1 MRKYIILL
9 LLAICIQLSA
19 DVLGKETLIKGTA
32 KLNGKDVPMWFNVT
46 AEGVVE
52 VGNGKNAAIS
62 QYSEG
67 ELVVPANVVNPADKR
82 SYKVAKVANFAF
94 SLCSKLT
101 TVTLEEGIKEIGENA
116 FSGCNALQ
124 AIGNPSSLTA
134 IGRGAFAGCSQLRH
148 AQLPKNLASIG
159 QEAFAGNQFAD
170 NKVILPI
177 KLAAIP
183 VAAFD
188 GCKLQM
194 AILPPTLKSI
204 EEDAFRG
211 TGSCD
216 FYMFDGNAVPSV
228 HNKGVNVASH
238 WYVSK
243 PQNYVQKSYCNG
255 LLPISAM
262 VPQDE
267 FVADNLTYRIVQVAQ
282 YPGIFTASAYK
293 RNDKKD
299 WSSEFKD
306 LKTAAHNPTFA
317 GKWDPEYRINGI
329 DANFFTGND
338 IVKLHHIALPA
349 SIEPA
354 QSTNAFAQCK
364 ALVSLDLSAMSPL
377 SKAESDALLSG
388 LPEFTIVYAPKTQA
402 QEHRAANTVL
412 TNKDGKRHTSLYKMQ
427 LDENFDAL
435 ALQGNLAYRLP
446 YSFEAKRATFFRSS
460 FKNKKKETL
469 VLPFAAKPRGK
480 AFAFDGMDKQS
491 GTNTTLK
498 FAKKD
503 ELQANTPYIYAS
515 DGTEIWAENVVVNPQ
530 NNTNTQTKDGLF
542 GVYKADFVKAL
553 AAAQQLNGAAYTL
566 NAEGNKGNA
575 TFVQATDEAKLT
587 PFHAFLHLSDKL
599 VGANLKLLFEGETAT
614 GIEKVTT
621 DADNE
626 DNTWYNLQGI
636 KYNSKP
642 QKGIYIRNGKKV
654 VVQ

>member
-9 LLAICIQLSA
+9 LLAICTQLSA
-19 DVLGKETLIKGTA
+19 DVLDKETLFKGTA

-46 AEGVVE
+46 GTDVVE

-67 ELVVPANVVNPADKR
+67 KLVVPASIVNPADKR
-82 SYKVAKVANFAF
+82 RYKVAKVANFAF

-101 TVTLEEGIKEIGENA
+101 AVTLEEGIKEIGENA

-124 AIGNPSSLTA
+124 TIGYPASLTA
-134 IGRGAFAGCSQLRH
+134 IGRGAFAGCNQLRH
-148 AQLPKNLASIG
+148 AQLPENLASIG

-177 KLAAIP
+177 KVAAIP
-183 VAAFD
+183 IAAFD

-211 TGSCD
+211 AGSCD
-216 FYMFDGNAVPSV
+216 FYMFDGNNIPSV

-267 FVADNLTYRIVQVAQ
+267 FVADYLTYRIVQAGQ
-282 YPGIFTASAYK
+282 YPGVFTASAYK
-293 RNDKKD
+293 KSDKKP
-299 WSSEFKD
+299 WASEFKD
-306 LKTAAHNPTFA
+306 LKAAVHNPTFA
-317 GKWDPEYRINGI
+317 GKWKPEYRINGI

-364 ALVSLDLSAMSPL
+364 ALVSLDLLAMKPL

-412 TNKDGKRHTSLYKMQ
+412 TNKEGKRHTSLYKMQ
-427 LDENFDAL
+427 LDENFNAL

-480 AFAFDGMDKQS
+480 AFVFDGMDKQS

-503 ELQANTPYIYAS
+503 ELQANTPYIYTS

-530 NNTNTQTKDGLF
+530 NSTNTPTKDGLF
-542 GVYKADFVKAL
+542 GVYKADFVKTL

-599 VGANLKLLFEGETAT
+599 LGANLKLLFEGEAAT
-614 GIEKVTT
+614 GIEKV
-621 DADNE
+621 DNDVDNE
-626 DNTWYNLQGI
+626 DNTWFNMQGI
-636 KYNSKP
+636 KFNSKP

>member
-9 LLAICIQLSA
+9 LLAICTQLSA
-19 DVLGKETLIKGTA
+19 EGLGKDTNFKGTA

-46 AEGVVE
+46 GTDVVA

-67 ELVVPANVVNPADKR
+67 KLVVPASIVNPADKR
-82 SYKVAKVANFAF
+82 RYKVEKVANFAF
-94 SLCSKLT
+94 SLCNKLT
-101 TVTLEEGIKEIGENA
+101 AVTLEEGIKEIGENA

-124 AIGNPSSLTA
+124 TIGYPASLTA
-134 IGRGAFAGCSQLRH
+134 IGRGAFAGCNQLRH

-177 KLAAIP
+177 KVAAIP
-183 VAAFD
+183 IAAFD

-211 TGSCD
+211 AGSCD

-238 WYVSK
+238 WYATK
-243 PQNYVQKSYCNG
+243 PQSYGKESFCNG

-267 FVADNLTYRIVQVAQ
+267 FVADNLTYRIVQAGQ
-282 YPGIFTASAYK
+282 YPGVFTASAYK
-293 RNDKKD
+293 RNDKMD
-299 WSSEFKD
+299 WASEFKD
-306 LKTAAHNPTFA
+306 LKAAVHNPTFA
-317 GKWDPEYRINGI
+317 GKWNPQYRINSI

-349 SIEPA
+349 SIEPT
-354 QSTNAFAQCK
+354 QSKNAFAQCK

-388 LPEFTIVYAPKTQA
+388 LPEFTIVYAPKSQA

-427 LDENFDAL
+427 LNETFDAL
-435 ALQGNLAYRLP
+435 AQQGNLAYRLP

-530 NNTNTQTKDGLF
+530 TSTNTPTRDGLF
-542 GVYKADFVKAL
+542 GVYKADFVKTL

-575 TFVQATDEAKLT
+575 TFVQATDDAKLT
-587 PFHAFLHLSDKL
+587 PFHAFLHLADML
-599 VGANLKLLFEGETAT
+599 VGANLKLVFEGETAT
-614 GIEKVTT
+614 GIGKV
-621 DADNE
+621 DNDVDNE
-626 DNTWYNLQGI
+626 NNTWFNMQGI
-636 KYNSKP
+636 KFNSKP

>member
-9 LLAICIQLSA
+9 LLAICTQLSA
-19 DVLGKETLIKGTA
+19 DVLSKETLIKGTA

-46 AEGVVE
+46 GTDVVE

-67 ELVVPANVVNPADKR
+67 KLVVPASIVNPADKR
-82 SYKVAKVANFAF
+82 IYKVARVANFAF

-101 TVTLEEGIKEIGENA
+101 AVTLEEGIKEIGENA

-124 AIGNPSSLTA
+124 TIGYPASLTA
-134 IGRGAFAGCSQLRH
+134 IGRGAFAGCNQLRH

-170 NKVILPI
+170 NKLLLPI
-177 KLAAIP
+177 KVAAIP
-183 VAAFD
+183 IAAFD

-194 AILPPTLKSI
+194 AILPPTLQSI

-211 TGSCD
+211 AGSCD
-216 FYMFDGNAVPSV
+216 FYMFDGNAVPLV

-243 PQNYVQKSYCNG
+243 PQNYVQKTYCNG

-262 VPQDE
+262 VPQGE
-267 FVADNLTYRIVQVAQ
+267 FVADNITYRIVQVGQ

-306 LKTAAHNPTFA
+306 LKTAVHNPTFG
-317 GKWDPEYRINGI
+317 GKWNPEYRINGI

-349 SIEPA
+349 SIEPT
-354 QSTNAFAQCK
+354 QSKNAFAQCK

-388 LPEFTIVYAPKTQA
+388 LPEFTIVYAPKTQV

-427 LDENFDAL
+427 LNETFDAL
-435 ALQGNLAYRLP
+435 AQQGNLAYRLP

-460 FKNKKKETL
+460 FKSKKKETL

-480 AFAFDGMDKQS
+480 AFAFDGMDKQADA
-491 GTNTTLK
+491 NTTLK

-503 ELQANTPYIYAS
+503 ELQANTPYIYMPL
-515 DGTEIWAENVVVNPQ
+515 T
-530 NNTNTQTKDGLF
+530 
-542 GVYKADFVKAL
+542 
-553 AAAQQLNGAAYTL
+553 AQRYG
-566 NAEGNKGNA
+566 
-575 TFVQATDEAKLT
+575 
-587 PFHAFLHLSDKL
+587 
-599 VGANLKLLFEGETAT
+599 
-614 GIEKVTT
+614 
-621 DADNE
+621 
-626 DNTWYNLQGI
+626 
-636 KYNSKP
+636 
-642 QKGIYIRNGKKV
+642 QKMWW
-654 VVQ
+654 

>member
-9 LLAICIQLSA
+9 LLAICTQLSA
-19 DVLGKETLIKGTA
+19 EGLGKDTNIKGTA

-46 AEGVVE
+46 GTDVVE

-67 ELVVPANVVNPADKR
+67 KLVVPASIVNPADKR
-82 SYKVAKVANFAF
+82 RYKVEKVANFAF

-101 TVTLEEGIKEIGENA
+101 AVTLEEGIKEIGENA

-124 AIGNPSSLTA
+124 TIGYPASLTA

-148 AQLPKNLASIG
+148 AQLPENLASIG

-177 KLAAIP
+177 
-183 VAAFD
+183 
-188 GCKLQM
+188 
-194 AILPPTLKSI
+194 LPPTLQSI

-238 WYVSK
+238 WYATK
-243 PQNYVQKSYCNG
+243 PQSYGKESFCNG

-267 FVADNLTYRIVQVAQ
+267 FVADNITYRIVQVGQ

-299 WSSEFKD
+299 WTSEFKD
-306 LKTAAHNPTFA
+306 LKAAVHNPTFA
-317 GKWDPEYRINGI
+317 GKWNPEYRINGI

-364 ALVSLDLSAMSPL
+364 ALVSLDLSAMKPL

-412 TNKDGKRHTSLYKMQ
+412 TNKEGKRHTSLYKMQ

-480 AFAFDGMDKQS
+480 AFAYDGMDKQG

-515 DGTEIWAENVVVNPQ
+515 DGTEIWAENVVVNTQ
-530 NNTNTQTKDGLF
+530 NNTNTPTKDGLF
-542 GVYKADFVKAL
+542 GVYKADLVKAL

-575 TFVQATDEAKLT
+575 TFVQATDETKLT
-587 PFHAFLHLSDKL
+587 PFHAFLHLADML
-599 VGANLKLLFEGETAT
+599 VGANLKLVFEGEAAT
-614 GIEKVTT
+614 GIEKVTNN
-621 DADNE
+621 ADNE
-626 DNTWYNLQGI
+626 DDTWYNLQGI
-636 KYNSKP
+636 KFNSKP

>member
-9 LLAICIQLSA
+9 LLAICTQLSA
-19 DVLGKETLIKGTA
+19 DVLGKDTNFKGTA

-46 AEGVVE
+46 GTDVVA

-67 ELVVPANVVNPADKR
+67 KLVVPANIVNPADKR
-82 SYKVAKVANFAF
+82 RYKVAKVANFAF

-101 TVTLEEGIKEIGENA
+101 AVTLEEGIKEIGENA

-124 AIGNPSSLTA
+124 TIGYPASLTA

-148 AQLPKNLASIG
+148 AQLPENLASIG

-170 NKVILPI
+170 NKLLLPI
-177 KLAAIP
+177 KVAAIP
-183 VAAFD
+183 IAAFD

-211 TGSCD
+211 AGSCD

-238 WYVSK
+238 WYATK
-243 PQNYVQKSYCNG
+243 PQSYGKESFCNG

-267 FVADNLTYRIVQVAQ
+267 FIYNGIIYQIVQVGQ
-282 YPGIFTASAYK
+282 YPGVFTATAYK
-293 RNDKKD
+293 KSDKKP
-299 WSSEFKD
+299 WTSEFKD
-306 LKTAAHNPTFA
+306 LTATVYNPTFA
-317 GKWDPEYRINGI
+317 GKWKPEYRINGI

-354 QSTNAFAQCK
+354 QSKNAFAQCK
-364 ALVSLDLSAMSPL
+364 ALVSLDLLAMKPL

-427 LDENFDAL
+427 LDDNFDAL

-480 AFAFDGMDKQS
+480 AFAFDGMDKQA
-491 GTNTTLK
+491 GANTTLK

-530 NNTNTQTKDGLF
+530 NSTNTPTKDGLF
-542 GVYKADFVKAL
+542 GVYKADLVKAL

-575 TFVQATDEAKLT
+575 TFVQATDDAKLT
-587 PFHAFLHLSDKL
+587 PFHAFLHLADML
-599 VGANLKLLFEGETAT
+599 VGANLKLMFEGEAAT
-614 GIEKVTT
+614 GIEKVAN

>member
-9 LLAICIQLSA
+9 LLAICTQLSA
-19 DVLGKETLIKGTA
+19 EGVGKDTNFKGTA

-46 AEGVVE
+46 GTDVVA

-67 ELVVPANVVNPADKR
+67 KLVVPASIVNPADKR
-82 SYKVAKVANFAF
+82 RYKVEKVANFAF

-101 TVTLEEGIKEIGENA
+101 AVTLEEGIKEIGENA

-124 AIGNPSSLTA
+124 AIGYPASLTA
-134 IGRGAFAGCSQLRH
+134 IGRGAFAGCNQLRH

-159 QEAFAGNQFAD
+159 QETFAGNQFAD
-170 NKVILPI
+170 NKLLLPI
-177 KLAAIP
+177 KVAAIP
-183 VAAFD
+183 IAAFD

-211 TGSCD
+211 AGSCD

-238 WYVSK
+238 WYATK
-243 PQNYVQKSYCNG
+243 PQSYGKESFCNG

-267 FVADNLTYRIVQVAQ
+267 FIYNGIIYQIVQVGQ
-282 YPGIFTASAYK
+282 YPGVFTATAYK
-293 RNDKKD
+293 KSDKKP
-299 WSSEFKD
+299 WTSEFKD
-306 LKTAAHNPTFA
+306 LTATVYNPTFA
-317 GKWDPEYRINGI
+317 GKWKPEYRINGI

-354 QSTNAFAQCK
+354 QSKNAFAQCK

-377 SKAESDALLSG
+377 NKAESDALLSG

-427 LDENFDAL
+427 LDDNFDAL

-480 AFAFDGMDKQS
+480 AFAFDGMDKQP

-530 NNTNTQTKDGLF
+530 NSTNTQTKDGLF
-542 GVYKADFVKAL
+542 GVYKADLVKTL

-575 TFVQATDEAKLT
+575 TFVQATDDAKLT
-587 PFHAFLHLSDKL
+587 PFHAFLHLADML
-599 VGANLKLLFEGETAT
+599 VGANLKLVFEGEAAT
-614 GIEKVTT
+614 GIEKVAN

-636 KYNSKP
+636 KYNTKP

>member
-9 LLAICIQLSA
+9 LLAICTQLSA

-46 AEGVVE
+46 GTDVVV

-67 ELVVPANVVNPADKR
+67 KLVVPASIVNPADKR
-82 SYKVAKVANFAF
+82 RYKVEKVANFAF

-101 TVTLEEGIKEIGENA
+101 AVTLEEGIKEIGENA

-124 AIGNPSSLTA
+124 AIGFPASLTA
-134 IGRGAFAGCSQLRH
+134 IGRGAFAGCNQLRH
-148 AQLPKNLASIG
+148 AHLPENLASIG
-159 QEAFAGNQFAD
+159 QETFAGNQFAD

-177 KLAAIP
+177 KVAAIP

-211 TGSCD
+211 AGSCD

-238 WYVSK
+238 WYATK
-243 PQNYVQKSYCNG
+243 PKSYGKESFCNG

-262 VPQDE
+262 ASQDE
-267 FVADNLTYRIVQVAQ
+267 FIYNGIIYQIVQVGQ
-282 YPGIFTASAYK
+282 YPGVFTASAYK
-293 RNDKKD
+293 KSDKKP
-299 WSSEFKD
+299 WASEFKD
-306 LKTAAHNPTFA
+306 LKAAVHNPTFA

-364 ALVSLDLSAMSPL
+364 ALVSLDLLAMSPL

-427 LDENFDAL
+427 LDDNFDAL

-460 FKNKKKETL
+460 FKSKKKEML

-480 AFAFDGMDKQS
+480 AFVFDGMDKQA
-491 GTNTTLK
+491 GANTTLK

-530 NNTNTQTKDGLF
+530 NSTNTPTKDGLF

-587 PFHAFLHLSDKL
+587 PFHAFLHLSDML
-599 VGANLKLLFEGETAT
+599 VGANLKLVFEGEAAT

>member
-9 LLAICIQLSA
+9 LLAICTQLSA
-19 DVLGKETLIKGTA
+19 EGLGKETLIKGTA

-46 AEGVVE
+46 GTDIVE

-67 ELVVPANVVNPADKR
+67 KLVVPANIVSPADKR
-82 SYKVAKVANFAF
+82 RYKVEKVANFAF

-101 TVTLEEGIKEIGENA
+101 AVTLEEGIKEIGENA
-116 FSGCNALQ
+116 FSGCNVLQ
-124 AIGNPSSLTA
+124 TIGFPASLTA
-134 IGRGAFAGCSQLRH
+134 IGRGAFAGCNQLRH
-148 AQLPKNLASIG
+148 AHLPENLASIG
-159 QEAFAGNQFAD
+159 QETFAGNQFAD
-170 NKVILPI
+170 SKLLLPI
-177 KLAAIP
+177 KVAAIP

-211 TGSCD
+211 AGSCD

-228 HNKGVNVASH
+228 HNKGVNAASH

-262 VPQDE
+262 VPQNE
-267 FVADNLTYRIVQVAQ
+267 FVADNITYRIVQVGQ

-306 LKTAAHNPTFA
+306 LKAAVHNPTFA
-317 GKWDPEYRINGI
+317 GKWKPEYRINGI

-364 ALVSLDLSAMSPL
+364 ALVSLDLLAMKPL

-412 TNKDGKRHTSLYKMQ
+412 TNKDGQRHTSLYKMQ
-427 LDENFDAL
+427 LDDNFDAL
-435 ALQGNLAYRLP
+435 AQQGNLAYRLP

-460 FKNKKKETL
+460 FKSKKKETL

-480 AFAFDGMDKQS
+480 AFAFDGMDKQA
-491 GTNTTLK
+491 GANTTLK

-503 ELQANTPYIYAS
+503 ELQANTPYILC
-515 DGTEIWAENVVVNPQ
+515 V
-530 NNTNTQTKDGLF
+530 
-542 GVYKADFVKAL
+542 
-553 AAAQQLNGAAYTL
+553 
-566 NAEGNKGNA
+566 
-575 TFVQATDEAKLT
+575 
-587 PFHAFLHLSDKL
+587 
-599 VGANLKLLFEGETAT
+599 
-614 GIEKVTT
+614 
-621 DADNE
+621 
-626 DNTWYNLQGI
+626 
-636 KYNSKP
+636 
-642 QKGIYIRNGKKV
+642 
-654 VVQ
+654 

>member
-1 MRKYIILL
+1 
-9 LLAICIQLSA
+9 
-19 DVLGKETLIKGTA
+19 
-32 KLNGKDVPMWFNVT
+32 
-46 AEGVVE
+46 
-52 VGNGKNAAIS
+52 
-62 QYSEG
+62 
-67 ELVVPANVVNPADKR
+67 
-82 SYKVAKVANFAF
+82 
-94 SLCSKLT
+94 
-101 TVTLEEGIKEIGENA
+101 
-116 FSGCNALQ
+116 
-124 AIGNPSSLTA
+124 
-134 IGRGAFAGCSQLRH
+134 
-148 AQLPKNLASIG
+148 
-159 QEAFAGNQFAD
+159 
-170 NKVILPI
+170 
-177 KLAAIP
+177 
-183 VAAFD
+183 
-188 GCKLQM
+188 M
-194 AILPPTLKSI
+194 AILPPTLQSI

-211 TGSCD
+211 AGSCD

-228 HNKGVNVASH
+228 HNKGVNAASH

-262 VPQDE
+262 APQDE
-267 FVADNLTYRIVQVAQ
+267 FIYNGIIYQIVQVGQ

-293 RNDKKD
+293 KSDKKP
-299 WSSEFKD
+299 WTSEFKD
-306 LKTAAHNPTFA
+306 LKAAVHNPTFA
-317 GKWDPEYRINGI
+317 GKWKPEYRINGI

-354 QSTNAFAQCK
+354 LSKNAFAQCK

-412 TNKDGKRHTSLYKMQ
+412 TNKDGQRHTSLYKMQ
-427 LDENFDAL
+427 LDDNFDAL

-530 NNTNTQTKDGLF
+530 NSTNTPTKDGLF
-542 GVYKADFVKAL
+542 GVYKADLVKAL

-575 TFVQATDEAKLT
+575 TFVQATDESKLT
-587 PFHAFLHLSDKL
+587 PFHAFLHLSDML
-599 VGANLKLLFEGETAT
+599 AGANLKLVFEGEETT
-614 GIEKVTT
+614 GIEKVAN

>member
-1 MRKYIILL
+1 
-9 LLAICIQLSA
+9 
-19 DVLGKETLIKGTA
+19 
-32 KLNGKDVPMWFNVT
+32 
-46 AEGVVE
+46 
-52 VGNGKNAAIS
+52 
-62 QYSEG
+62 
-67 ELVVPANVVNPADKR
+67 
-82 SYKVAKVANFAF
+82 
-94 SLCSKLT
+94 
-101 TVTLEEGIKEIGENA
+101 
-116 FSGCNALQ
+116 
-124 AIGNPSSLTA
+124 
-134 IGRGAFAGCSQLRH
+134 
-148 AQLPKNLASIG
+148 
-159 QEAFAGNQFAD
+159 
-170 NKVILPI
+170 
-177 KLAAIP
+177 
-183 VAAFD
+183 
-188 GCKLQM
+188 M

-211 TGSCD
+211 AGSCD

-238 WYVSK
+238 WYATK
-243 PQNYVQKSYCNG
+243 PQSYGKESFCNG

-267 FVADNLTYRIVQVAQ
+267 FVADNLTYRIVQAGQ
-282 YPGIFTASAYK
+282 YPGIFTATAYK
-293 RNDKKD
+293 KSDKKP
-299 WSSEFKD
+299 WTSEFKD
-306 LKTAAHNPTFA
+306 LTATVYNPTFA
-317 GKWDPEYRINGI
+317 GKWKPEYRINGI

-354 QSTNAFAQCK
+354 LSKNAFAQCK

-377 SKAESDALLSG
+377 SKAESDAFLSG

-412 TNKDGKRHTSLYKMQ
+412 TSKDGKRYTSLYKMQ
-427 LDENFDAL
+427 LDDNFDAL

-446 YSFEAKRATFFRSS
+446 YSFEAKRANFFRSS

-530 NNTNTQTKDGLF
+530 NSTNTQTKDGLF
-542 GVYKADFVKAL
+542 GVYKADLVKAL

-566 NAEGNKGNA
+566 NAEGNKGYA
-575 TFVQATDEAKLT
+575 TFVQATDETKLT
-587 PFHAFLHLSDKL
+587 PFHAFLHLPDML
-599 VGANLKLLFEGETAT
+599 VGANLKLVFEGEAAT
-614 GIEKVTT
+614 GIEKVTNN
-621 DADNE
+621 ADNE

-636 KYNSKP
+636 KFNSKP

>member
-9 LLAICIQLSA
+9 LLAICSQLSA
-19 DVLGKETLIKGTA
+19 EGLGKDTNFKGTA

-46 AEGVVE
+46 GTDVVA

-67 ELVVPANVVNPADKR
+67 KLVVPANIVNPADKR
-82 SYKVAKVANFAF
+82 RYKVEKVANFAF
-94 SLCSKLT
+94 SLCSKLIA
-101 TVTLEEGIKEIGENA
+101 VTLEEGIKEIGENA

-124 AIGNPSSLTA
+124 TIGFPTSLTA

-159 QEAFAGNQFAD
+159 QETFAGNQFAD
-170 NKVILPI
+170 SKLLLPI
-177 KLAAIP
+177 KVAAIP

-194 AILPPTLKSI
+194 AILSPTLKSI

-211 TGSCD
+211 AGSCD
-216 FYMFDGNAVPSV
+216 FYMFDGNTVPSV
-228 HNKGVNVASH
+228 HNRSVNAASH

-243 PQNYVQKSYCNG
+243 PQSYGQESFCNG

-267 FVADNLTYRIVQVAQ
+267 FVADNLTYRIVQAGQ
-282 YPGIFTASAYK
+282 YPGIFTATAYK
-293 RNDKKD
+293 KSDKKP
-299 WSSEFKD
+299 WTSEFKD
-306 LKTAAHNPTFA
+306 LKAAVHNPTFA
-317 GKWDPEYRINGI
+317 GKWKPEYRI
-329 DANFFTGND
+329 ND

-354 QSTNAFAQCK
+354 LSKNAFAQCK

-377 SKAESDALLSG
+377 SKAESDAFLSG

-412 TNKDGKRHTSLYKMQ
+412 TSKDGKRYTSLYKMQ
-427 LDENFDAL
+427 LDDNFDAL

-446 YSFEAKRATFFRSS
+446 YSFEAKRANFFRSS

-530 NNTNTQTKDGLF
+530 NSTNTQTKDGLF
-542 GVYKADFVKAL
+542 GVYKADLVKAL

-566 NAEGNKGNA
+566 NAEGNKGYA
-575 TFVQATDEAKLT
+575 TFVQATDETKLT
-587 PFHAFLHLSDKL
+587 PFHAFLHLPDML
-599 VGANLKLLFEGETAT
+599 VGANLKLVFEGEAAT
-614 GIEKVTT
+614 GIEKVAN

-626 DNTWYNLQGI
+626 NNTWYNLQGI
-636 KYNSKP
+636 KFNSKP

>member
-9 LLAICIQLSA
+9 LLAICTQLSA
-19 DVLGKETLIKGTA
+19 EGLGKDTNIKGTA

-46 AEGVVE
+46 GTDVVE

-67 ELVVPANVVNPADKR
+67 KLVVPANIVNPADKR
-82 SYKVAKVANFAF
+82 RYKVAKVANFAF

-101 TVTLEEGIKEIGENA
+101 AVTLEEGIKEIGENA

-124 AIGNPSSLTA
+124 TIGYPASLTA
-134 IGRGAFAGCSQLRH
+134 IGRGAFAGCNQLRH
-148 AQLPKNLASIG
+148 AHLPENLASIG
-159 QEAFAGNQFAD
+159 QETFAGNQFAD
-170 NKVILPI
+170 SKLLLPI

-211 TGSCD
+211 AGSCG
-216 FYMFDGNAVPSV
+216 FYI
-228 HNKGVNVASH
+228 KGVNATSH

-262 VPQDE
+262 APQDE
-267 FVADNLTYRIVQVAQ
+267 FIYNGIIYQIVQVAQ

-306 LKTAAHNPTFA
+306 LKAAAHNPTFA
-317 GKWDPEYRINGI
+317 GKWNPEYRINGI

-354 QSTNAFAQCK
+354 LSKNAFAQCK

-427 LDENFDAL
+427 LNDNFDAL

-460 FKNKKKETL
+460 FKSKKKETL

-530 NNTNTQTKDGLF
+530 TSTNTPTKDGLF
-542 GVYKADFVKAL
+542 GVYKADLVKSL

-587 PFHAFLHLSDKL
+587 PFHAFLHLSDLL
-599 VGANLKLLFEGETAT
+599 VGANLKLVFEGEAAT

-626 DNTWYNLQGI
+626 NNTWYNLQGI
-636 KYNSKP
+636 KFNSKP

>member
-9 LLAICIQLSA
+9 LLAICTQLSA
-19 DVLGKETLIKGTA
+19 KGLGKDTNFKGTA

-46 AEGVVE
+46 GTNVVA

-67 ELVVPANVVNPADKR
+67 KLVVPASIVNPADKR
-82 SYKVAKVANFAF
+82 RYKVEKVANFAF

-101 TVTLEEGIKEIGENA
+101 AVTLEEGIKKIGENA

-124 AIGNPSSLTA
+124 VIGYPASLTA
-134 IGRGAFAGCSQLRH
+134 IGRGAFAGCKQLSH
-148 AQLPKNLASIG
+148 AQLPENLASIG

-177 KLAAIP
+177 KVAAIP
-183 VAAFD
+183 IAAFD

-194 AILPPTLKSI
+194 AILPPTLQSI

-211 TGSCD
+211 VGSCD

-228 HNKGVNVASH
+228 HNKGVNAASH

-262 VPQDE
+262 APQDE
-267 FVADNLTYRIVQVAQ
+267 FIYNGIIYQIVQVGQ

-293 RNDKKD
+293 KSDKKP
-299 WSSEFKD
+299 WTSEFKD
-306 LKTAAHNPTFA
+306 LKATVYNPTFA
-317 GKWDPEYRINGI
+317 GKWKPEYRINGI

-354 QSTNAFAQCK
+354 QSKNAFAQCK

-412 TNKDGKRHTSLYKMQ
+412 TNKDGKRHTSLYKIQ
-427 LDENFDAL
+427 LDDNFDAL

-480 AFAFDGMDKQS
+480 AFAFDGMDKQA
-491 GTNTTLK
+491 GANTTLK
-498 FAKKD
+498 FAQKD
-503 ELQANTPYIYAS
+503 ELLANTPYIYAS

-530 NNTNTQTKDGLF
+530 NSTNTPTKDGLF

-587 PFHAFLHLSDKL
+587 PFHAFLHLSDML
-599 VGANLKLLFEGETAT
+599 VGANLKLVFEGEAAT
-614 GIEKVTT
+614 GIEKVAN

>member
-9 LLAICIQLSA
+9 LLAICTQLSA
-19 DVLGKETLIKGTA
+19 EGLGKDTNIKGTA
-32 KLNGKDVPMWFNVT
+32 KLNGKNVPMWFNVT
-46 AEGVVE
+46 GTDVVA

-67 ELVVPANVVNPADKR
+67 KLVVPASIVNPADKR
-82 SYKVAKVANFAF
+82 RYKVEKVANFAF

-101 TVTLEEGIKEIGENA
+101 AVTLEEGIKEIGENA

-124 AIGNPSSLTA
+124 AIGYPASLTA
-134 IGRGAFAGCSQLRH
+134 IGRGAFAGCNQLRH

-159 QEAFAGNQFAD
+159 QETFAGNQFAD
-170 NKVILPI
+170 NKLLLPI
-177 KLAAIP
+177 KVAAIP
-183 VAAFD
+183 IAAFD

-211 TGSCD
+211 AGSCD

-238 WYVSK
+238 WYATK
-243 PQNYVQKSYCNG
+243 PQSYGKESFCNG

-267 FVADNLTYRIVQVAQ
+267 FIYNGIIYQIVQVGQ
-282 YPGIFTASAYK
+282 YPGVFTATAYK
-293 RNDKKD
+293 KSDKKP
-299 WSSEFKD
+299 WTSEFKD
-306 LKTAAHNPTFA
+306 LTATVYNPTFA
-317 GKWDPEYRINGI
+317 GKWKPEYRINGI

-354 QSTNAFAQCK
+354 QSKNAFAQCK

-377 SKAESDALLSG
+377 NKAESDALLSG

-427 LDENFDAL
+427 LDDNFDAL

-480 AFAFDGMDKQS
+480 AFAFDGMDKQP

-530 NNTNTQTKDGLF
+530 NSTNTQTKDGLF
-542 GVYKADFVKAL
+542 GVYKADLVKTL

-575 TFVQATDEAKLT
+575 TFVQATDDAKLT
-587 PFHAFLHLSDKL
+587 PFHAFLHLADML
-599 VGANLKLLFEGETAT
+599 VGANLKLVFEGEAAT
-614 GIEKVTT
+614 GIEKVAN

-636 KYNSKP
+636 KYNTKP

>member
-1 MRKYIILL
+1 
-9 LLAICIQLSA
+9 
-19 DVLGKETLIKGTA
+19 
-32 KLNGKDVPMWFNVT
+32 
-46 AEGVVE
+46 
-52 VGNGKNAAIS
+52 
-62 QYSEG
+62 
-67 ELVVPANVVNPADKR
+67 
-82 SYKVAKVANFAF
+82 
-94 SLCSKLT
+94 
-101 TVTLEEGIKEIGENA
+101 
-116 FSGCNALQ
+116 
-124 AIGNPSSLTA
+124 
-134 IGRGAFAGCSQLRH
+134 
-148 AQLPKNLASIG
+148 
-159 QEAFAGNQFAD
+159 
-170 NKVILPI
+170 
-177 KLAAIP
+177 
-183 VAAFD
+183 
-188 GCKLQM
+188 M
-194 AILPPTLKSI
+194 AILPPTLQSI

-211 TGSCD
+211 ASSCD
-216 FYMFDGNAVPSV
+216 FYMFDGNTIPSV
-228 HNKGVNVASH
+228 HNKGVNAASH

-243 PQNYVQKSYCNG
+243 PQNYVQKTYCNG

-267 FVADNLTYRIVQVAQ
+267 FVADYLTYRIVQAGQ
-282 YPGIFTASAYK
+282 YPGVFTASAYK
-293 RNDKKD
+293 KSDKKP
-299 WSSEFKD
+299 WTSEFKD
-306 LKTAAHNPTFA
+306 LKAAVHNPTFA
-317 GKWDPEYRINGI
+317 GKWKPEYRINGI

-377 SKAESDALLSG
+377 SQAESDALLSG
-388 LPEFTIVYAPKTQA
+388 LPEFTIVYAPKAQA

-412 TNKDGKRHTSLYKMQ
+412 TNKDGQRHTSLYKMQ
-427 LDENFDAL
+427 LDENFNAL

-480 AFAFDGMDKQS
+480 AFAFDGMDKQA
-491 GTNTTLK
+491 GANTTLK

-503 ELQANTPYIYAS
+503 ELQANTPYIYTS

-530 NNTNTQTKDGLF
+530 NSTNSPTKDGLF
-542 GVYKADFVKAL
+542 GVYKADLVKAL
-553 AAAQQLNGAAYTL
+553 AAAQQLNGAVYTL

-575 TFVQATDEAKLT
+575 TFVQATDETKLT
-587 PFHAFLHLSDKL
+587 PFHAFLHLSDML
-599 VGANLKLLFEGETAT
+599 VGANLKLVFEGEATT
-614 GIEKVTT
+614 GIEKVAN

-636 KYNSKP
+636 KCNSKP

>member
-9 LLAICIQLSA
+9 LLAICTQLSA
-19 DVLGKETLIKGTA
+19 EGLGKDTNIKGTA
-32 KLNGKDVPMWFNVT
+32 KLNGKNVPMWFNVT
-46 AEGVVE
+46 GTDVVE

-67 ELVVPANVVNPADKR
+67 KLVVPASIVNPADKR
-82 SYKVAKVANFAF
+82 RYKVEKVANFAF

-101 TVTLEEGIKEIGENA
+101 AVTLEEGIKEIGENA

-124 AIGNPSSLTA
+124 AIGYPASLTA
-134 IGRGAFAGCSQLRH
+134 IGRGAFAGCNQLRH

-159 QEAFAGNQFAD
+159 QETFAGNQFAD
-170 NKVILPI
+170 NKLLLPI
-177 KLAAIP
+177 KVAAIP
-183 VAAFD
+183 IAAFD

-211 TGSCD
+211 AGSCD

-238 WYVSK
+238 WYATK
-243 PQNYVQKSYCNG
+243 PQSYGKESFCNG

-267 FVADNLTYRIVQVAQ
+267 FIYNGIIYQIVQVGQ
-282 YPGIFTASAYK
+282 YPGVFTATAYK
-293 RNDKKD
+293 KSDKKP
-299 WSSEFKD
+299 WTSEFKD
-306 LKTAAHNPTFA
+306 LTATVYNPTFA
-317 GKWDPEYRINGI
+317 GKWKPEYRINGI

-354 QSTNAFAQCK
+354 QSKNAFAQCK

-377 SKAESDALLSG
+377 NKAESDALLSG

-427 LDENFDAL
+427 LDDNFDAL

-480 AFAFDGMDKQS
+480 AFAFDGMDKQP

-530 NNTNTQTKDGLF
+530 NSTNTQTKDGLF
-542 GVYKADFVKAL
+542 GVYKADLVKTL

-575 TFVQATDEAKLT
+575 TFVQATDDAKLT
-587 PFHAFLHLSDKL
+587 PFHAFLHLADML
-599 VGANLKLLFEGETAT
+599 VGANLKLVFEGEAAT
-614 GIEKVTT
+614 GIEKVAN

-636 KYNSKP
+636 KYNTKP

>member
-9 LLAICIQLSA
+9 LLAICTQLSA

-46 AEGVVE
+46 GTGVVV

-67 ELVVPANVVNPADKR
+67 KLVVPASIVNPADKR
-82 SYKVAKVANFAF
+82 RYKVEKVANFAF

-101 TVTLEEGIKEIGENA
+101 AVTLEEGIKEIGENA

-124 AIGNPSSLTA
+124 AIGFPASLTA
-134 IGRGAFAGCSQLRH
+134 IGRGAFAGCNQLRH
-148 AQLPKNLASIG
+148 AHLPENLASIG
-159 QEAFAGNQFAD
+159 QETFAGNQFAD

-177 KLAAIP
+177 KVAAIP

-211 TGSCD
+211 AGSCD

-238 WYVSK
+238 WYATK
-243 PQNYVQKSYCNG
+243 PKSYGKESFCNG

-262 VPQDE
+262 ASQDE
-267 FVADNLTYRIVQVAQ
+267 FIYNGIIYQIVQVGQ
-282 YPGIFTASAYK
+282 YPGVFTASAYK
-293 RNDKKD
+293 KSDKKP
-299 WSSEFKD
+299 WASEFKD
-306 LKTAAHNPTFA
+306 LKAAVHNPTFA

-338 IVKLHHIALPA
+338 IVKLHHIVLPA

-427 LDENFDAL
+427 LDDNFDAL

-460 FKNKKKETL
+460 FKSKKKEML

-480 AFAFDGMDKQS
+480 AFVFDGMDKQA
-491 GTNTTLK
+491 GANTTLK

-530 NNTNTQTKDGLF
+530 NSTNTPTKDGLF

-587 PFHAFLHLSDKL
+587 PFHAFLHLSDML
-599 VGANLKLLFEGETAT
+599 VGANLKLVFEGEAAT

>member
-9 LLAICIQLSA
+9 LLAICTQLSA
-19 DVLGKETLIKGTA
+19 EGLGKDTNIKGTA

-46 AEGVVE
+46 GTDVVE

-67 ELVVPANVVNPADKR
+67 KLVVPASIVNPADKR
-82 SYKVAKVANFAF
+82 RYKVEKVANFAF

-101 TVTLEEGIKEIGENA
+101 AVTLEEGIKEIGENA

-124 AIGNPSSLTA
+124 AIGYPASLTA
-134 IGRGAFAGCSQLRH
+134 IGRGAFAGCNQLRH

-159 QEAFAGNQFAD
+159 QETFAGNQFAD
-170 NKVILPI
+170 NKLLLPI
-177 KLAAIP
+177 KVAAIP
-183 VAAFD
+183 IAAFD

-211 TGSCD
+211 AGSCD

-238 WYVSK
+238 WYATK
-243 PQNYVQKSYCNG
+243 PQSYGKESFCNG

-267 FVADNLTYRIVQVAQ
+267 FIYNGIIYQIVQVGQ
-282 YPGIFTASAYK
+282 YPGVFTATAYK
-293 RNDKKD
+293 KSDKKP
-299 WSSEFKD
+299 WTSEFKD
-306 LKTAAHNPTFA
+306 LTATVYNPTFA
-317 GKWDPEYRINGI
+317 GKWKPEYRINGI

-354 QSTNAFAQCK
+354 QSKNAFAQCK

-377 SKAESDALLSG
+377 NKAESDALLSG

-427 LDENFDAL
+427 LDDNFDAL

-469 VLPFAAKPRGK
+469 VLPFTAKPRGK
-480 AFAFDGMDKQS
+480 AFAFDGMDKQP

-530 NNTNTQTKDGLF
+530 NSTNTPTKDGLF
-542 GVYKADFVKAL
+542 GVYKADLVKTL

-575 TFVQATDEAKLT
+575 TFVQATDDAKLT
-587 PFHAFLHLSDKL
+587 PFHAFLHLADML
-599 VGANLKLLFEGETAT
+599 VGANLKLVFEGEAAT
-614 GIEKVTT
+614 GIEKVAN

-636 KYNSKP
+636 KYNTKP

>member
-9 LLAICIQLSA
+9 LLAICTQLSA
-19 DVLGKETLIKGTA
+19 EGVGKDTNFKGTA

-46 AEGVVE
+46 GTDVVE

-67 ELVVPANVVNPADKR
+67 KLVVPANIVNPADKR

-94 SLCSKLT
+94 SLCNKLT
-101 TVTLEEGIKEIGENA
+101 AVTLEEGIKEIGENA

-124 AIGNPSSLTA
+124 TIGYPTSLTA
-134 IGRGAFAGCSQLRH
+134 IGRGAFAGCNQLRH

-177 KLAAIP
+177 KVAAIP
-183 VAAFD
+183 IAAFD

-211 TGSCD
+211 AGSCD

-228 HNKGVNVASH
+228 HNKGVNAASH

-243 PQNYVQKSYCNG
+243 PQNYVQKNYCNG

-267 FVADNLTYRIVQVAQ
+267 FVADNLTYRIVQAGQ

-293 RNDKKD
+293 RNDKMD
-299 WSSEFKD
+299 WASEFKD
-306 LKTAAHNPTFA
+306 LKAAVHNPTFA
-317 GKWDPEYRINGI
+317 GKWKPQYRINGI
-329 DANFFTGND
+329 DANFFAGND

-354 QSTNAFAQCK
+354 QSKNAFAQCK

-412 TNKDGKRHTSLYKMQ
+412 TNKDGQRHTSLYKMQ
-427 LDENFDAL
+427 LDDNFDAL
-435 ALQGNLAYRLP
+435 TLQGNLAYRLP

-503 ELQANTPYIYAS
+503 ELQANTPYIYVS

-530 NNTNTQTKDGLF
+530 TSTNTPTRDDLF

-587 PFHAFLHLSDKL
+587 PFHAFLHLADML
-599 VGANLKLLFEGETAT
+599 VGTNLKLMFEGEETT
-614 GIEKVTT
+614 GIEKVAN
-621 DADNE
+621 DVDNE
-626 DNTWYNLQGI
+626 NNTWYNLQGI
-636 KYNSKP
+636 KFNSKP

>member
-9 LLAICIQLSA
+9 LLAICTQLSA
-19 DVLGKETLIKGTA
+19 DVLGKDTNFKGTA

-46 AEGVVE
+46 GTDVVE

-67 ELVVPANVVNPADKR
+67 KLVVPANIVNPADKR
-82 SYKVAKVANFAF
+82 RYKVEKVANFAF

-101 TVTLEEGIKEIGENA
+101 AVTLEEGIKEIGENA

-124 AIGNPSSLTA
+124 TIGYPASLTA
-134 IGRGAFAGCSQLRH
+134 IGRGAFAGCKLLRH
-148 AQLPKNLASIG
+148 AQLPENLASIG
-159 QEAFAGNQFAD
+159 QETFAGNQFAD
-170 NKVILPI
+170 NKLLLPI
-177 KLAAIP
+177 KVAAIP
-183 VAAFD
+183 IAAFD

-194 AILPPTLKSI
+194 AILSPTLKSI

-211 TGSCD
+211 AGSCD

-262 VPQDE
+262 VPQNE
-267 FVADNLTYRIVQVAQ
+267 FVADNLTYRIVQAGQ
-282 YPGIFTASAYK
+282 YPGIFKASAYK

-306 LKTAAHNPTFA
+306 LKTTVHNPTFA
-317 GKWDPEYRINGI
+317 GKWNPEYRINGI

-349 SIEPA
+349 SIDPA

-377 SKAESDALLSG
+377 SKAESDALLNG
-388 LPEFTIVYAPKTQA
+388 LPEFTIVYAPKAQA

-412 TNKDGKRHTSLYKMQ
+412 TNKDGQRHTSLYKMQ
-427 LDENFDAL
+427 LDENFNAL

-460 FKNKKKETL
+460 FKNKKKEML

-480 AFAFDGMDKQS
+480 AFAFDGMDKQA
-491 GTNTTLK
+491 GANTTLK

-503 ELQANTPYIYAS
+503 ELQANTPYIYTS

-530 NNTNTQTKDGLF
+530 NSTNTQTKDGLF
-542 GVYKADFVKAL
+542 GVYKADLVKAL

-575 TFVQATDEAKLT
+575 TFVQATDDAKLT
-587 PFHAFLHLSDKL
+587 PFHAFLHLADML
-599 VGANLKLLFEGETAT
+599 VGTNLKLVFEGEAAT
-614 GIEKVTT
+614 GIEKVAN
-621 DADNE
+621 DVDNE
-626 DNTWYNLQGI
+626 TNTWYNLQGI

>member
-9 LLAICIQLSA
+9 LLAICTQLSA

-46 AEGVVE
+46 GTDVVV

-67 ELVVPANVVNPADKR
+67 KLVVPASIVNPADKR
-82 SYKVAKVANFAF
+82 RYKVEKVANFAF

-101 TVTLEEGIKEIGENA
+101 AVTLEEGIKEIGENA
-116 FSGCNALQ
+116 FSDCNALQ
-124 AIGNPSSLTA
+124 AIGFPASLTA
-134 IGRGAFAGCSQLRH
+134 IGRGAFAGCNQLRH
-148 AQLPKNLASIG
+148 AHLPENLASIG
-159 QEAFAGNQFAD
+159 QETFAGNQFAD

-177 KLAAIP
+177 KVAAIP

-211 TGSCD
+211 AGSCD

-238 WYVSK
+238 WYATK
-243 PQNYVQKSYCNG
+243 PKSYGKESFCNG

-262 VPQDE
+262 ASQDE
-267 FVADNLTYRIVQVAQ
+267 FIYNGIIYQIVQVGQ
-282 YPGIFTASAYK
+282 YPGVFTASAYK
-293 RNDKKD
+293 KSDKKP
-299 WSSEFKD
+299 WASEFKD
-306 LKTAAHNPTFA
+306 LKAAVHNPTFA

-364 ALVSLDLSAMSPL
+364 ALVSLDLLAMSPL

-427 LDENFDAL
+427 LDDNFDAL

-460 FKNKKKETL
+460 FKSKKKEML

-480 AFAFDGMDKQS
+480 AFVFDGMDKQA
-491 GTNTTLK
+491 GANTTLK

-530 NNTNTQTKDGLF
+530 NSTNTPTKDGLF

-587 PFHAFLHLSDKL
+587 PFHAFLHLSDML
-599 VGANLKLLFEGETAT
+599 VGANLKLVFEGEAAT

>member
-9 LLAICIQLSA
+9 LLAICTQLSA
-19 DVLGKETLIKGTA
+19 EGLGKDTNFKGTA

-46 AEGVVE
+46 GTDVVV

-67 ELVVPANVVNPADKR
+67 KLVVPANIVNPADKR
-82 SYKVAKVANFAF
+82 RYKVAKVANFAF

-101 TVTLEEGIKEIGENA
+101 AVTLEEGIKEIGENA

-124 AIGNPSSLTA
+124 TIGYPASLTA
-134 IGRGAFAGCSQLRH
+134 IGRGAFAGCNQLRH
-148 AQLPKNLASIG
+148 TQLPKNLASIG

-170 NKVILPI
+170 NKLLLPI
-177 KLAAIP
+177 KVAAIP
-183 VAAFD
+183 IAAFD

-211 TGSCD
+211 AGSCD

-262 VPQDE
+262 APQDE
-267 FVADNLTYRIVQVAQ
+267 FIYNGIIYQIVQVGQ

-293 RNDKKD
+293 KSDKKP
-299 WSSEFKD
+299 WTSEFKD
-306 LKTAAHNPTFA
+306 LKATVYNPTFA
-317 GKWDPEYRINGI
+317 GKWKPEYRINGI

-354 QSTNAFAQCK
+354 LSKNAFAQCK

-377 SKAESDALLSG
+377 NKAESDALLSG

-427 LDENFDAL
+427 LDDNFDAV
-435 ALQGNLAYRLP
+435 AQQGNLAYRLP

-480 AFAFDGMDKQS
+480 AFAFDGMDKQA
-491 GTNTTLK
+491 GANTTLK

-503 ELQANTPYIYAS
+503 ELQANTPYIYVS

-530 NNTNTQTKDGLF
+530 NSINTPTKDGLF

-575 TFVQATDEAKLT
+575 TFVQATDDAKLT
-587 PFHAFLHLSDKL
+587 PFHAFLHLADML
-599 VGANLKLLFEGETAT
+599 VGANLKLMFEGEAAT
-614 GIEKVTT
+614 GIEKVAN

>member
-9 LLAICIQLSA
+9 LLAICTQLSA
-19 DVLGKETLIKGTA
+19 EGLGKDTNIKGTA

-46 AEGVVE
+46 GTDVVA

-67 ELVVPANVVNPADKR
+67 KLVVPASIVNPADKR
-82 SYKVAKVANFAF
+82 RYKVEKVANFAF

-101 TVTLEEGIKEIGENA
+101 AVTLEEGIKEIGENA

-124 AIGNPSSLTA
+124 TIGYPASLTA
-134 IGRGAFAGCSQLRH
+134 IGRGAFAGCNQLRH

-159 QEAFAGNQFAD
+159 QETFAGNQFAD
-170 NKVILPI
+170 SKLLLPI
-177 KLAAIP
+177 KVAAIP
-183 VAAFD
+183 IAAFD

-211 TGSCD
+211 AGSCD

-262 VPQDE
+262 APQDE
-267 FVADNLTYRIVQVAQ
+267 FIYNGIIYQIVQVGQ
-282 YPGIFTASAYK
+282 YPGVFTATAYK
-293 RNDKKD
+293 KSDKKP
-299 WSSEFKD
+299 WTNEFKD
-306 LKTAAHNPTFA
+306 LKAAVHNPTFA
-317 GKWDPEYRINGI
+317 GKWKPEYRINGI

-354 QSTNAFAQCK
+354 QSKNAFAQCK

-388 LPEFTIVYAPKTQA
+388 LPEFTIVFAPKGQA

-427 LDENFDAL
+427 LDHNFDAL
-435 ALQGNLAYRLP
+435 AQQGNLAYRLP

-480 AFAFDGMDKQS
+480 AFAFDGMDKQA

-530 NNTNTQTKDGLF
+530 NSTNTPTKDGLF

-587 PFHAFLHLSDKL
+587 PFHAFLHLSDML
-599 VGANLKLLFEGETAT
+599 VGANLKLVFEGEAAT

>member
-9 LLAICIQLSA
+9 LLAICTQLSA
-19 DVLGKETLIKGTA
+19 EGLGKDTNIKGTA

-46 AEGVVE
+46 GTDVVA

-67 ELVVPANVVNPADKR
+67 KLVVPANIVNPADKR
-82 SYKVAKVANFAF
+82 SYKVEKVANFAF

-101 TVTLEEGIKEIGENA
+101 AVTLEEGIKEIGENA

-124 AIGNPSSLTA
+124 TIGYPASLTA
-134 IGRGAFAGCSQLRH
+134 IGRGAFAGCNQLRH

-177 KLAAIP
+177 KVAAIP
-183 VAAFD
+183 IAAFD

-194 AILPPTLKSI
+194 AILPPTLQSI

-238 WYVSK
+238 WYATK
-243 PQNYVQKSYCNG
+243 PQSYGQESFCNG

-262 VPQDE
+262 APQDE
-267 FVADNLTYRIVQVAQ
+267 FIYNGIIYQIVQVAQ
-282 YPGIFTASAYK
+282 YPGVFTVTAYK
-293 RNDKKD
+293 KSDKKP
-299 WSSEFKD
+299 WTSEFKD
-306 LKTAAHNPTFA
+306 LKAAVNNPTFA
-317 GKWDPEYRINGI
+317 GKWKPEYSINGI

-338 IVKLHHIALPA
+338 IVKLHHIVLPA

-354 QSTNAFAQCK
+354 LSKNAFAQCK
-364 ALVSLDLSAMSPL
+364 ALVSLDLSAMNPL

-412 TNKDGKRHTSLYKMQ
+412 TNKDGKRHTSLYKIQ

-446 YSFEAKRATFFRSS
+446 YSF
-460 FKNKKKETL
+460 
-469 VLPFAAKPRGK
+469 
-480 AFAFDGMDKQS
+480 
-491 GTNTTLK
+491 
-498 FAKKD
+498 
-503 ELQANTPYIYAS
+503 
-515 DGTEIWAENVVVNPQ
+515 
-530 NNTNTQTKDGLF
+530 
-542 GVYKADFVKAL
+542 
-553 AAAQQLNGAAYTL
+553 
-566 NAEGNKGNA
+566 
-575 TFVQATDEAKLT
+575 
-587 PFHAFLHLSDKL
+587 
-599 VGANLKLLFEGETAT
+599 
-614 GIEKVTT
+614 
-621 DADNE
+621 
-626 DNTWYNLQGI
+626 
-636 KYNSKP
+636 
-642 QKGIYIRNGKKV
+642 
-654 VVQ
+654 

>member
-9 LLAICIQLSA
+9 LLAICTQLSA

-46 AEGVVE
+46 GTDVVV

-67 ELVVPANVVNPADKR
+67 KLVVPASIVNPADKR
-82 SYKVAKVANFAF
+82 RYKVEKVANFAF

-101 TVTLEEGIKEIGENA
+101 AVTLEEGIKEIGENA
-116 FSGCNALQ
+116 FSDCNALQ
-124 AIGNPSSLTA
+124 AIGFPASLTA
-134 IGRGAFAGCSQLRH
+134 IGRGAFAGCNQLRH
-148 AQLPKNLASIG
+148 AHLPENLASIG
-159 QEAFAGNQFAD
+159 QETFAGNQFAD

-177 KLAAIP
+177 KVAAIP

-211 TGSCD
+211 AGSCD

-238 WYVSK
+238 WYATK
-243 PQNYVQKSYCNG
+243 PKSYGKESFCNG

-262 VPQDE
+262 ASQDE
-267 FVADNLTYRIVQVAQ
+267 FIYNGIIYQIVQVGQ
-282 YPGIFTASAYK
+282 YPGVFTASAYK
-293 RNDKKD
+293 KSDKKP
-299 WSSEFKD
+299 WASEFKD
-306 LKTAAHNPTFA
+306 LKAAVHNPTFA

-338 IVKLHHIALPA
+338 IVKLHHIVLPA

-427 LDENFDAL
+427 LDDNFDAL

-460 FKNKKKETL
+460 FKSKKKEML

-480 AFAFDGMDKQS
+480 AFVFDGMDKQA
-491 GTNTTLK
+491 GANTTLK

-530 NNTNTQTKDGLF
+530 NSTNTPTKDGLF

-587 PFHAFLHLSDKL
+587 PFHAFLHLSDML
-599 VGANLKLLFEGETAT
+599 VGANLKLVFEGEAAT

>member
-9 LLAICIQLSA
+9 LLAICTQLSA
-19 DVLGKETLIKGTA
+19 DVLGKDTNFKGTA

-46 AEGVVE
+46 GTDVVA

-67 ELVVPANVVNPADKR
+67 KLVVPANIVNPADKR
-82 SYKVAKVANFAF
+82 RCKVAKVANFAF

-101 TVTLEEGIKEIGENA
+101 AVTLEEGIKEIGENA

-124 AIGNPSSLTA
+124 TIGYPASLTA

-148 AQLPKNLASIG
+148 AQLPENLASIG

-170 NKVILPI
+170 NKLLLPI
-177 KLAAIP
+177 KVAAIP
-183 VAAFD
+183 IAAFD

-211 TGSCD
+211 AGSCD

-238 WYVSK
+238 WYATK
-243 PQNYVQKSYCNG
+243 PQSYGKESFCNG

-267 FVADNLTYRIVQVAQ
+267 FIYNGIIYQIVQVGQ
-282 YPGIFTASAYK
+282 YPGVFTATAYK
-293 RNDKKD
+293 KSDKKP
-299 WSSEFKD
+299 WTSEFKD
-306 LKTAAHNPTFA
+306 LTATVYNPTFA
-317 GKWDPEYRINGI
+317 GKWKPEYRINGI

-354 QSTNAFAQCK
+354 QSKNAFAQCK
-364 ALVSLDLSAMSPL
+364 ALVSLDLLAMKPL

-427 LDENFDAL
+427 LDDNFDAL

-480 AFAFDGMDKQS
+480 AFAFDGMDKQA
-491 GTNTTLK
+491 GANTTLK

-530 NNTNTQTKDGLF
+530 NSTNTPTKDGLF
-542 GVYKADFVKAL
+542 GVYKADLVKAL

-575 TFVQATDEAKLT
+575 TFVQATDDAKLT
-587 PFHAFLHLSDKL
+587 PFHAFLHLADML
-599 VGANLKLLFEGETAT
+599 VGANLKLMFEGEAAT
-614 GIEKVTT
+614 GIEKVAN

>member
-1 MRKYIILL
+1 
-9 LLAICIQLSA
+9 
-19 DVLGKETLIKGTA
+19 
-32 KLNGKDVPMWFNVT
+32 
-46 AEGVVE
+46 
-52 VGNGKNAAIS
+52 
-62 QYSEG
+62 
-67 ELVVPANVVNPADKR
+67 
-82 SYKVAKVANFAF
+82 
-94 SLCSKLT
+94 
-101 TVTLEEGIKEIGENA
+101 
-116 FSGCNALQ
+116 
-124 AIGNPSSLTA
+124 
-134 IGRGAFAGCSQLRH
+134 
-148 AQLPKNLASIG
+148 
-159 QEAFAGNQFAD
+159 
-170 NKVILPI
+170 
-177 KLAAIP
+177 
-183 VAAFD
+183 
-188 GCKLQM
+188 M

-262 VPQDE
+262 APQDE
-267 FVADNLTYRIVQVAQ
+267 FVADNLTFRIVQEAQ
-282 YPGIFTASAYK
+282 YPGVFTASAYK
-293 RNDKKD
+293 KSDKKP
-299 WSSEFKD
+299 WTSEFKD
-306 LKTAAHNPTFA
+306 LKAAVHNPTFA
-317 GKWDPEYRINGI
+317 GKWNPEYRINGI

-354 QSTNAFAQCK
+354 QSKKAFAQCK

-412 TNKDGKRHTSLYKMQ
+412 TSKDGKRHTSLYKMQ
-427 LDENFDAL
+427 LDDNFDAL
-435 ALQGNLAYRLP
+435 TLQGNLAYRLP

-460 FKNKKKETL
+460 FKHKKKETL

-530 NNTNTQTKDGLF
+530 NSTNTPTKDGLF

-575 TFVQATDEAKLT
+575 TFVQATDDAKLT
-587 PFHAFLHLSDKL
+587 PFHAFLHLADML
-599 VGANLKLLFEGETAT
+599 VGANLKLVFEGEETT
-614 GIEKVTT
+614 GIEKVAN
-621 DADNE
+621 DVDNE
-626 DNTWYNLQGI
+626 NNTWYNLQGI